1 MLFGEFSGDAGEAL
15 RAQIVFEQAKGFRE
29 AVGGLVP
36 DEGTFFGLEL
46 LEVGV
51 VAFSGEKAFKGEAMG
66 GQPTAY

>member
-29 AVGGLVP
+29 AVGGFVP

-51 VAFSGEKAFKGEAMG
+51 VAFSGEKAFKSEAMRG
-66 GQPTAY
+66 